1 MEVKGEKAVTLTFVL
16 FMLAIVVLAGA
27 GTTGKL
33 YQINWIHSM
42 KRYSWFSNPWL
53 VGLFLLGVNVLLFGL
68 TGLILFGLSFLMIPF
83 IHLFIMLAAV
93 VISIL
98 VWKSIASTRSW
109 GKWDRLKT
117 GVIGSSF
124 YLILAIY
131 FFYRSI
137 SYVPQFPGDDS
148 FMATLGFMIG
158 VVVTGVAFLTCFGIV
173 VFTKSQFS
181 KEV

>member
-1 MEVKGEKAVTLTFVL
+1 MTLTLVL
-16 FMLAIVVLAGA
+16 FMLAIVIVAGV

-33 YQINWIHSM
+33 YKINWIHSM
-42 KRYSWFSNPWL
+42 KRYSWFGNPWL
-53 VGLFLLGVNVLLFGL
+53 AGVFLLGVNVLLFGL

-98 VWKSIASTRSW
+98 VWKSIASSCSW

-117 GVIGSSF
+117 GAAGSSF

-131 FFYRSI
+131 FFYRSV

-158 VVVTGVAFLTCFGIV
+158 VIVTGAAFLTCFGIV
-173 VFTKSQFS
+173 VFTKNQFT
-181 KEV
+181 K